1 MQESVIYRSIQD
13 EKTREIAL
21 NLLRGGVDI
30 SLIASSTGLSVEEI
44 RKLQQQVSD
53 TSPQS

>member
-13 EKTREIAL
+13 EKTREIVL

-30 SLIASSTGLSVEEI
+30 NLIASSTGMSIEEVG
-44 RKLQQQVSD
+44 KLQQQIEAES
-53 TSPQS
+53 SQS